1 MKKTYLTVAV
11 FLGLFAMA
19 EIALAATPEING
31 DIRIRIQDRSGDTTS
46 SAAGTLTITRLR
58 LNVDLPVSE
67 NISVYSR
74 LAIDQAAGRG
84 HNNGVYDTEGVLD
97 RWGVNW
103 KFKNG
108 AMKLGKQDV
117 VLGQDGL
124 VLTTL
129 IDAVGENNQMTGLAA
144 RWKEGKTTFQILGG
158 RLGEGLFQP
167 LPKVKANLYAL
178 QIDHQA
184 DRRLSV
190 GATYRQIAA
199 IDQYSSALAKYYLP
213 QHTDVLTTY
222 SLLAS
227 YYLDGKTKVYTEFG
241 FSSADQHNR
250 GIGFGLGHRMD
261 KKNSYSINYFKQGVK
276 SGLFGNWGSPDFTS
290 KGTNTSWTGYAL
302 YYRHHMDNRTMLEVS
317 DYYELGNEENRANQF
332 RVTLMANF

>member
-1 MKKTYLTVAV
+1 MKKKHLAV
-11 FLGLFAMA
+11 VVILGSFAVT

-58 LNVDLPVSE
+58 LNADLPIGE
-67 NISVYSR
+67 NISIYSR

-84 HNNGVYDTEGVLD
+84 HNNGVYDTEGILD

-103 KFKNG
+103 KLKNG
-108 AMKLGKQDV
+108 VIKLGKQDV
-117 VLGQDGL
+117 VLGQEGL

-129 IDAVGENNQMTGLAA
+129 IDAVGENNQMTGVTTT
-144 RWKEGKTTFQILGG
+144 WQEKNTTFKLVGG
-158 RLGEGLFQP
+158 RLGEGLFSI
-167 LPKVKANLYAL
+167 LPNFKANLYAL
-178 QIDHQA
+178 QIDHQV

-190 GATYRQIAA
+190 GATYRRIAT
-199 IDQYSSALAKYYLP
+199 IDQHSSLYAKGAL
-213 QHTDVLTTY
+213 QTDVFTTY

-227 YYLDGKTKVYTEFG
+227 YYLDAKTKVYTEFG
-241 FSSADQHNR
+241 YSNADQHN
-250 GIGFGLGHRMD
+250 GALGLGFGHMMD
-261 KKNSYSINYFKQGVK
+261 KKNSYSMNYFKQGKK

-302 YYRHHMDNRTMLEVS
+302 YYRHHMDSKTMLEVS
-317 DYYELGNEENRANQF
+317 DYYELGNEENKANQF
-332 RVTLMANF
+332 RVTLMAKF